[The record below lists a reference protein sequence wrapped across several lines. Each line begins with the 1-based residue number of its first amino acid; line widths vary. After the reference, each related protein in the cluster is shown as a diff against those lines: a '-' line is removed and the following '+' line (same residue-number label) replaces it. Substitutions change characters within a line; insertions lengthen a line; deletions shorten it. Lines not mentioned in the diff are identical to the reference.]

1 MHRRKLQLGFS
12 LLELLVTMAL
22 LLIISAA
29 VFGLL
34 NVAQTRYR
42 NEEQFLNSFQNARV
56 GVEQLTREI
65 HNAGFPGVNTYTLAA
80 TPAYMYAIP
89 FRGYTGTYPTLNTYA
104 YNQACTVPATCLVPG
119 SVPGTVP
126 PGSYDLSMEMDL
138 DPYNPNCPNQVEI
151 VEYSLQPDGNGTTST
166 LMRSVTSKP
175 GNPGLTAA
183 CQPLWTSWAGNTW
196 VPFIENVVNFYGV
209 ANGTPSVPPN
219 SPIFTFQ
226 CDSAPCNPQNVSN
239 VLISLWVRQQG
250 VDLNPSMVRTVNL
263 VAMAQRLNP
272 DQ

>member
-1 MHRRKLQLGFS
+1 MMHRHKLQFGFS

-34 NVAQTRYR
+34 NVAQSRYR

-80 TPAYMYAIP
+80 TPAYKFALP
-89 FRGYTGTYPTLNTYA
+89 FRGYTGTYPTLGTYA
-104 YNQACTVPATCLVPG
+104 YTQACTVPANCLVPG
-119 SVPGTVP
+119 S
-126 PGSYDLSMEMDL
+126 YDISMEMDL

-175 GNPGLTAA
+175 GNGAFPGGPPGGP

-209 ANGTPSVPPN
+209 VNGTPSVPAA

-226 CDSAPCNPQNVSN
+226 CDSAPCNPQNVNN

-250 VDLNPSMVRTVNL
+250 VDLNPNIVRTVNL
-263 VAMAQRLNP
+263 QAMAQRLNP
-272 DQ
+272 NQ